1 MIQRVADL
9 VAGGRLKIGE
19 GDGVLVKL
27 PKTGQDLRVDMPAIG
42 PDTLRNIAAAG
53 LAGIGLRAGEVLV
66 GDRAALGQFADQLR
80 LFVEGVA

>member
-1 MIQRVADL
+1 
-9 VAGGRLKIGE
+9 
-19 GDGVLVKL
+19 
-27 PKTGQDLRVDMPAIG
+27 MPAIG

-66 GDRAALGQFADQLR
+66 GDRAALGQLADQLG